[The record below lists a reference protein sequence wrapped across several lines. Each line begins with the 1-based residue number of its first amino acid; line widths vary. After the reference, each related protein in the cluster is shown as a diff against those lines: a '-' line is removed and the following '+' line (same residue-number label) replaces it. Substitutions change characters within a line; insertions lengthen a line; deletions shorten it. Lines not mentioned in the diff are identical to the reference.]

1 MYGAGNELAAIPDR
15 PAPAG
20 HPVRIDA
27 YAQDEGFVLRAMPAQ
42 DGATPAAGW
51 HLVLPDAGEQIERID
66 IAAPGYLYV
75 LTRLPDGRQRGYLVL
90 AATGESLG
98 RIHDGAPLLHY
109 ATGHSL
115 GLAGTL
121 ALTRDSVAVRP
132 PVAGT
137 PGREAHALALWSVD
151 SSTATRLTQTV
162 AGRRT
167 GRLAW
172 RELVGPVQE
181 PPP

>member
-1 MYGAGNELAAIPDR
+1 MPVGTSADACR
-15 PAPAG
+15 PAFTKFRRLISG
-20 HPVRIDA
+20 IN
-27 YAQDEGFVLRAMPAQ
+27 
-42 DGATPAAGW
+42 TP
-51 HLVLPDAGEQIERID
+51 
-66 IAAPGYLYV
+66 AAPGYLYV
-75 LTRLPDGRQRGYLVL
+75 QTRLPDGWQRGYLVL
-90 AATGESLG
+90 AASGESLG
-98 RIHDGAPLLHY
+98 RLHDGAPRLHY

-137 PGREAHALALWSVD
+137 SGREAHALALWSVD
-151 SSTATRLTQTV
+151 SSTAARLAQTV
-162 AGRRT
+162 ASRRT

-181 PPP
+181 APP